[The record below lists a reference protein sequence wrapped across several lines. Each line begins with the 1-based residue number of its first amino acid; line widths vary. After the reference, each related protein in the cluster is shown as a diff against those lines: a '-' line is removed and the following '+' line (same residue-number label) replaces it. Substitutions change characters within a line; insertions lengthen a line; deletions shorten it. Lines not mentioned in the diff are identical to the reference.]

1 MYWKPKERSQEV
13 YLYPLPRQRKKMYE
27 ILVLTSTENL
37 ENAIITVL
45 CTISPEDATMAICT
59 SSGKLVIIST
69 WPEEKLL
76 TK

>member
-1 MYWKPKERSQEV
+1 MYK
-13 YLYPLPRQRKKMYE
+13 
-27 ILVLTSTENL
+27 ILILTYTENL

-45 CTISPEDATMAICT
+45 CTLLPEDATMAICT